1 MVMRSA
7 TLSLVSLLVLSAC
20 SNRAVDTET
29 TRCAFAD
36 SPRTPAPAFICD
48 PDISGFPVTVLLAS
62 EPSAESVSE
71 RINRTLT
78 EQITL
83 WADSWSKAWYQ
94 SEASQLAANEFLLDT
109 LTDMARVV
117 RSRASPTGTLWL
129 MVGLPMTVVDVRTQT
144 LATVPLR

>member
-1 MVMRSA
+1 MVKRSA
-7 TLSLVSLLVLSAC
+7 TLTLFCLLALSAC

-62 EPSAESVSE
+62 EASAESVSE

-78 EQITL
+78 EQIAL
-83 WADSWSKAWYQ
+83 WADNWSQAWYQ
-94 SEASQLAANEFLLDT
+94 SEEGQQAANELLLKILADK
-109 LTDMARVV
+109 ARVV

-129 MVGLPMTVVDVRTQT
+129 MVGLPMSVAEVRSLT
-144 LATVPLR
+144 LATLPLR

>member
-20 SNRAVDTET
+20 SNRAMDTEMS
-29 TRCAFAD
+29 RCAFAD

-48 PDISGFPVTVLLAS
+48 PNITGFPVTVLLAS
-62 EPSAESVSE
+62 EPGAESVSE

-78 EQITL
+78 DQITF
-83 WADSWSKAWYQ
+83 WADSWSQAWYQ
-94 SEASQLAANEFLLDT
+94 SEASQLAANEFLLDA
-109 LTDMARVV
+109 LADMARVV

-129 MVGLPMTVVDVRTQT
+129 VVGLPMTVVDLRTQT

>member
-1 MVMRSA
+1 MVKRSA
-7 TLSLVSLLVLSAC
+7 TLTLFCLLALSAC

-62 EPSAESVSE
+62 EASAESVSE

-78 EQITL
+78 EQISL
-83 WADSWSKAWYQ
+83 WADNWSQAWYQ
-94 SEASQLAANEFLLDT
+94 SEEGQQAANELLLKILADK
-109 LTDMARVV
+109 ARVV

-129 MVGLPMTVVDVRTQT
+129 MVGLPMSVAEVRSLT
-144 LATVPLR
+144 LATLPLR

>member
-1 MVMRSA
+1 MKRSA
-7 TLSLVSLLVLSAC
+7 TLTLFCLLALSAC

-78 EQITL
+78 GQIAL
-83 WADSWSKAWYQ
+83 WADNWSQAWYQ
-94 SEASQLAANEFLLDT
+94 SEEGQQAANELLLKILADK
-109 LTDMARVV
+109 ARVV

-129 MVGLPMTVVDVRTQT
+129 MVGLPMSVAEVRSLT
-144 LATVPLR
+144 LATLPLR

>member
-1 MVMRSA
+1 MVKRSA
-7 TLSLVSLLVLSAC
+7 TLTLFCLLALSAC
-20 SNRAVDTET
+20 SNRAVDSEA

-78 EQITL
+78 GQIAL
-83 WADSWSKAWYQ
+83 WADNWSQAWYQ
-94 SEASQLAANEFLLDT
+94 SEEGQQAANELLLKILADK
-109 LTDMARVV
+109 ARVV

-129 MVGLPMTVVDVRTQT
+129 MVGLPMSVAEVRSLT
-144 LATVPLR
+144 LATLPLR